1 MTTLNRHQKIA
12 KAVPK
17 TITDTDPM
25 SLLRTKLKAADPEIQ
40 SYVIALEKENLK
52 LQRQIGKHQAENVT
66 LNNRI
71 KALEEDLEKKNDQG
85 GEEIILN
92 VVKAPHRVHKKSP
105 H

>member
-17 TITDTDPM
+17 TITDTDTM
-25 SLLRTKLKAADPEIQ
+25 SSLRTKLRVADPKIQ

-71 KALEEDLEKKNDQG
+71 KALEEYFEKKKDQKG
-85 GEEIILN
+85 GEIILN
-92 VVKAPHRVHKKSP
+92 VVKVPHRVHKKSP
-105 H
+105 L